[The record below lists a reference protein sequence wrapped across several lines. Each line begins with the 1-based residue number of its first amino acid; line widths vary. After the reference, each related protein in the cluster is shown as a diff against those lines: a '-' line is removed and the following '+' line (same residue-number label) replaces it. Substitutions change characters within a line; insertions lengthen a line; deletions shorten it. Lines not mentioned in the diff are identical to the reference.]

1 MLLPRHEIRGNTN
14 LRAITKPEL
23 KAPFVSIVILNY
35 NGLRFVKKCLESALK
50 TDYDNFEVIF
60 IDNASTDGSFEYVQK
75 EFSHDHRLRIIRN
88 QKNMGFAEG
97 NNIGA
102 ETANGNYIA
111 FLNIDTIVASS
122 WLRELVNV
130 MEADPKAG
138 VCQSKLLSLK
148 RPKFFDSAGDFIDRY
163 GAMMRRG
170 GDFMEK
176 DVGQYDKMEEIF
188 SARGAAMI
196 TRRKIIKEVG
206 LFDPTYFA
214 TYEDI
219 DFCWRTRLRGY
230 KVLFVPNSVAYHVG
244 GVSSPTSF
252 KTFFTT
258 RNWIMTLTKN
268 YELHNLVRFLPFVIA
283 ISASVV
289 AAELILRRRPKLALD
304 RFKGVL
310 WNALNFRYVWEKRLW
325 IQRCIRK
332 VPDSEIMKHMLKTNL
347 AISHWLPLWQKMGV
361 SD

>member
-1 MLLPRHEIRGNTN
+1 LQAT
-14 LRAITKPEL
+14 TKPEFQ
-23 KAPFVSIVILNY
+23 APYVSIVILNY
-35 NGLRFVKKCLESALK
+35 NGLKFVEKCLESVLK
-50 TDYDNFEVIF
+50 TDHDNFELIF
-60 IDNASTDGSFEYVQK
+60 IDNASTDGSLEYVQK
-75 EFSHDHRLRIIRN
+75 QFSHDHRLRIIRN

-102 ETANGNYIA
+102 KTARGNYIV
-111 FLNIDTIVASS
+111 FLNIDTIVESS

-130 MEADPKAG
+130 MDVDPKAG

-148 RPKFFDSAGDFIDRY
+148 SPKFFDSAGDFIDRH
-163 GAMMRRG
+163 GVMMRRG
-170 GDFMEK
+170 GDSMER
-176 DVGQYDKMEEIF
+176 DVGQYNKVEEVF
-188 SARGAAMI
+188 SARGAALM

-206 LFDPTYFA
+206 LFDPIYFA

-219 DFCWRTRLRGY
+219 DFSWRTRLHGY
-230 KVLFVPNSVAYHVG
+230 KVLFVPNSVVYHIG
-244 GVSSPTSF
+244 GVASPTSF

-268 YELHNLVRFLPFVIA
+268 YELHNLVKFLPFVIA

-289 AAELILRRRPKLALD
+289 GAELILRRRPKLALD

-310 WNALNFRYVWEKRLW
+310 WSVLNFRYVWEKRLW
-325 IQRCIRK
+325 IQRCIRR

-347 AISHWLPLWQKMGV
+347 AISHWLPLWRKIEA
-361 SD
+361 SNR